1 MYWRQQM
8 VKNVIC
14 RVMLFCLLMA
24 VCAVTVMAEAGFV
37 HAAVRK
43 ANPLRVSGKTVKL
56 KEEKLERKAQTIAR
70 KKVLIVKGAKGK
82 VTYKIAKVTP
92 AKYKKYF
99 KMNKKTGNVTVKKGL
114 KKGTYRIKAAVTAA
128 GNRKYKKK
136 TKKATFKVIVKPAE
150 EKNPSDLRGLIDI
163 YCAQT
168 ARDAYTDEDLELF
181 IDLIL
186 NKLEPQAVEMLLDK
200 FLCLRTAADQ
210 GDIGRELG
218 LYIYYERGDKDGV
231 PEHEKVEPGLVKIED
246 GAVVDDGNVKFKYM
260 LAVDAGLLCM
270 LDEDQNPIRDPG
282 TGKFMM
288 HREGESI
295 ELIKERLA
303 GEIMRALMLDYN
315 RTGMIGAFDIGDVVR
330 NEKGQFPTQELEELY
345 SKIVFPKWFT
355 EGAAAAV
362 EDVWRTDR
370 EQFMLLISEENK
382 DLLKNYVD
390 SENGFDLEK
399 NVLTFDS
406 EKSCR
411 VSGYLAV
418 LYLAE
423 LAAMKVG
430 QSSIDESGAVSAVWL
445 RNGLSLI
452 LERMHNGETLDQVIN
467 DISPVDSGGKK
478 IYGNTETFEKLFVKG
493 IKDGAGQY
501 AGDKPSTDFVNTLID
516 YLEKEEDPLAG
527 LLSGGSLLTDLKE
540 DRSPLDE
547 SKDSSSD
554 ILKIVE
560 SKELVEST
568 VPNEVALAGGGRS
581 EPFPIG
587 GVE

>member
-1 MYWRQQM
+1 MTNKVGT
-8 VKNVIC
+8 VKYAA
-14 RVMLFCLLMA
+14 MLLCLMMA
-24 VCAVTVMAEAGFV
+24 VSAVIVMAVSAVTVMAQDCV
-37 HAAVRK
+37 YAAAKK
-43 ANPLRVSGKTVKL
+43 ANPLKVSGKTVKL
-56 KEEKLERKAQTIAR
+56 KEDELEKKSQTIAR
-70 KKVLIVKGAKGK
+70 KKVLTVKKAKGK

-99 KMNKKTGNVTVKKGL
+99 NMNKKTGNVTVKKGL

-128 GNRKYKKK
+128 GNKTYKKK
-136 TKKATFKVIVKPAE
+136 TKKATFKVIVRAQKEDKSP
-150 EKNPSDLRGLIDI
+150 DLRGLIDI

-168 ARDAYTDEDLELF
+168 ARDAYPDEDLEFF
-181 IDLIL
+181 IDLIIH
-186 NKLEPQAVEMLLDK
+186 KLEPQAVEMLLDK

-210 GDIGRELG
+210 GDIGRDLG
-218 LYIYYERGDKDGV
+218 LYIYYESGDMDGI

-315 RTGMIGAFDIGDVVR
+315 RTGMIGAADIGDAVR
-330 NEKGQFPTQELEELY
+330 NEEGQFPTQELEELY

-355 EGAAAAV
+355 EGAAAV
-362 EDVWRTDR
+362 EDVFRTDR
-370 EQFMLLISEENK
+370 EQFMLLRSEENK

-516 YLEKEEDPLAG
+516 YLEKGEDPLAG
-527 LLSGGSLLTDLKE
+527 ILSGGSILTDLKR

-581 EPFPIG
+581 Y
-587 GVE
+587 